1 MYNEDHAVFVVD
13 DDKRVRDGLS
23 EFLESRRMNVAT
35 FASGREYLD
44 APKPDTASCL
54 VLDVRLPD
62 VDGFELQAQ
71 MSENPHPPI
80 IFITGHGDIPMTVRA
95 MKLGAVDFL
104 AKPFREHDLLTS
116 IETAL
121 DRDRVARQ
129 ERAALHDLQAKLEC
143 LSARERDVLPLVVSG
158 LMNKQGAAKLGIS
171 EITFQI
177 HRGNMMRK
185 MHADSLADLVRIA
198 GKLSIPI
205 THSRHGN
212 C

>member
-23 EFLESRRMNVAT
+23 DFLEAWRMNVLT

-44 APKPDTASCL
+44 APKPDTPSCL
-54 VLDVRLPD
+54 VLDIRLPD

-71 MSENPHPPI
+71 LSGNPHPPI

-104 AKPFREHDLLTS
+104 PKPFRERDLLAS
-116 IETAL
+116 INTAL
-121 DRDRVARQ
+121 DRDREARQ
-129 ERAALHDLQAKLEC
+129 ERAALQELQAKLEC

-212 C
+212 

>member
-1 MYNEDHAVFVVD
+1 MYSEDHAVFVID

-23 EFLESRRMNVAT
+23 ELLESWQVNVAT
-35 FASGREYLD
+35 FATAQEYLD
-44 APKPDTASCL
+44 APKPENPSCL

-62 VDGFELQAQ
+62 IDGFELQARLAD
-71 MSENPHPPI
+71 EPHPPI

-95 MKLGAVDFL
+95 MKLGAIDFL
-104 AKPFREHDLLTS
+104 PKPFKDHDLRAA
-116 IETAL
+116 IELALARDREAHRDRTAL
-121 DRDRVARQ
+121 NELQSRL
-129 ERAALHDLQAKLEC
+129 ER

-158 LMNKQGAAKLGIS
+158 LMNKQGAAELGIS

-198 GKLSIPI
+198 SKLRVPI

-212 C
+212 

>member
-1 MYNEDHAVFVVD
+1 MYSEDHAVFVID

-23 EFLESRRMNVAT
+23 ELLESWQVNVAT
-35 FASGREYLD
+35 FATAQEYLD
-44 APKPDTASCL
+44 APKPENPSCL

-62 VDGFELQAQ
+62 IDGFELQARLAD
-71 MSENPHPPI
+71 EPHPPI

-95 MKLGAVDFL
+95 MKLGAIDFL
-104 AKPFREHDLLTS
+104 PKPFKEHDLRAA
-116 IETAL
+116 IELALARDREARRDRTAL
-121 DRDRVARQ
+121 NELQSRL
-129 ERAALHDLQAKLEC
+129 ER

-158 LMNKQGAAKLGIS
+158 LMNKQGAAELGIS

-198 GKLSIPI
+198 SKLRVPI

-212 C
+212 

>member
-1 MYNEDHAVFVVD
+1 MSHGDHAVFVID

-23 EFLESRRMNVAT
+23 ELLESRGIGVTT
-35 FASGREYLD
+35 FASAREYLK
-44 APKPDTASCL
+44 APKPENPSCL

-62 VDGFELQAQ
+62 IDGFELQARLAN
-71 MSENPHPPI
+71 EPHPPI
-80 IFITGHGDIPMTVRA
+80 VFITGHGDIPMTVRA

-104 AKPFREHDLLTS
+104 AKPFRDHELLAA
-116 IETAL
+116 IQTAL
-121 DRDRVARQ
+121 ERDREARRDRSVLN
-129 ERAALHDLQAKLEC
+129 ELQGRLNR

-158 LMNKQGAAKLGIS
+158 LMNKQGAAELGIS

-177 HRGNMMRK
+177 HRGNLMRK

-198 GKLSIPI
+198 TKLGIPI

-212 C
+212 

>member
-1 MYNEDHAVFVVD
+1 MYSEDHAVFVID

-23 EFLESRRMNVAT
+23 ELLESWQVNVAT
-35 FASGREYLD
+35 FATAQEYLD
-44 APKPDTASCL
+44 APKPENPSCL

-62 VDGFELQAQ
+62 IDGFELQARLAD
-71 MSENPHPPI
+71 EPHPPI

-95 MKLGAVDFL
+95 MKLGAIDFL
-104 AKPFREHDLLTS
+104 PKPFKDHDLRAA
-116 IETAL
+116 IELALARDREARRDRTAL
-121 DRDRVARQ
+121 NELQSRL
-129 ERAALHDLQAKLEC
+129 ER

-158 LMNKQGAAKLGIS
+158 LMNKQGAAELGIS

-198 GKLSIPI
+198 SKLRVPI

-212 C
+212 

>member
-23 EFLESRRMNVAT
+23 DFLEAWRMNVLT

-44 APKPDTASCL
+44 APKPDTPSCL
-54 VLDVRLPD
+54 VLDIRLPD

-71 MSENPHPPI
+71 LSGNPHPPI

-104 AKPFREHDLLTS
+104 PKPFRERDLLAS
-116 IETAL
+116 IKTAL

-129 ERAALHDLQAKLEC
+129 ERAALQDLQAKLEC

-212 C
+212 

>member
-116 IETAL
+116 IGTAL

-212 C
+212 

>member
-1 MYNEDHAVFVVD
+1 MYSEDHAVFVID
-13 DDKRVRDGLS
+13 DDKRVRDGLR
-23 EFLESRRMNVAT
+23 EYLESWRMKVAT
-35 FASGREYLD
+35 FATGREYLD
-44 APKPDTASCL
+44 APKPDTPSCL

-62 VDGFELQAQ
+62 FDGLELHAE
-71 MSENPHPPI
+71 MADKPHPPI

-104 AKPFREHDLLTS
+104 QKPFRERDLLAA
-116 IETAL
+116 IGTAL
-121 DRDRVARQ
+121 ERDEMARQ
-129 ERAALHDLQAKLEC
+129 ERAVLRELQRRLDC

-212 C
+212 

>member
-1 MYNEDHAVFVVD
+1 MYEEDHTVFVVD
-13 DDKRVRDGLS
+13 DDKRVRDGLT
-23 EFLESRRMNVAT
+23 EYLEASRINVAT
-35 FASGREYLD
+35 FATGREYLD
-44 APKPDTASCL
+44 APKPDAPSCL

-71 MSENPHPPI
+71 MSDSPHPPI

-104 AKPFREHDLLTS
+104 SKPFQEHELLAA

-121 DRDRVARQ
+121 ERDRTARQ
-129 ERAALHDLQAKLEC
+129 ERAALLELQAKLDS

-185 MHADSLADLVRIA
+185 MHAGSLAELVRIA
-198 GKLSIPI
+198 GKLNIPI
-205 THSRHGN
+205 THSRHGS
-212 C
+212 

>member
-1 MYNEDHAVFVVD
+1 MHGEDHTVFVVD

-23 EFLESRRMNVAT
+23 EFLEASQVNVMT
-35 FASGREYLD
+35 FATGREYLD
-44 APKPDTASCL
+44 APKPDTPSCL
-54 VLDVRLPD
+54 VLDVQLPD
-62 VDGFELQAQ
+62 VNGFEIQAKL
-71 MSENPHPPI
+71 SDNAHPPI

-104 AKPFREHDLLTS
+104 TKPFREDDLLTA

-121 DRDRVARQ
+121 ERDKIARQ
-129 ERAALHDLQAKLEC
+129 ERAELLDLQAKLDC

-198 GKLSIPI
+198 GKLNIPI
-205 THSRHGN
+205 THTRYGN
-212 C
+212 

>member
-1 MYNEDHAVFVVD
+1 MYEDDHTVFVVD

-23 EFLESRRMNVAT
+23 EYLESWRMNVAT
-35 FASGREYLD
+35 FATGREYLD
-44 APKPDTASCL
+44 APKPNTPSCL

-71 MSENPHPPI
+71 IAENPHPPI

-104 AKPFREHDLLTS
+104 SKPFKEHDLLAA

-121 DRDRVARQ
+121 ERDRTARQ
-129 ERAALHDLQAKLEC
+129 ERAALLDLQAKLDC

-198 GKLSIPI
+198 GKLNIPI

-212 C
+212 

>member
-1 MYNEDHAVFVVD
+1 MHSEENAVYVVD

-23 EFLESRRMNVAT
+23 ELLESWQIQVAT
-35 FASGREYLD
+35 FATAQEYLD
-44 APKPDTASCL
+44 APRPQSPSCL
-54 VLDVRLPD
+54 VLDIRLPD
-62 VDGFELQAQ
+62 IDGFELQARLADD
-71 MSENPHPPI
+71 PHPPI

-104 AKPFREHDLLTS
+104 PKPFRERELRAA
-116 IETAL
+116 IELAL
-121 DRDRVARQ
+121 ARDREARLD
-129 ERAALHDLQAKLEC
+129 RAALSELQSRLEC

-158 LMNKQGAAKLGIS
+158 LMNKQGAAELGIS

-185 MHADSLADLVRIA
+185 MHADSLPDLVRIA
-198 GKLSIPI
+198 SKLSIPI

-212 C
+212 